1 MQGLTGYVDKHFVL
15 HNPENPLIG
24 VIGVQTMFQSKRS
37 ELRLFGA
44 GIASRYFGHIYPRKN
59 KSYNKI
65 APLKGNI
72 EKRLNQDYQ
81 SAYPLATPHLPL
93 AYSTINNRRSL

>member
-1 MQGLTGYVDKHFVL
+1 LEK
-15 HNPENPLIG
+15 G
-24 VIGVQTMFQSKRS
+24 VEEEQKEFLALLAGECFFEGEVQSKRS

-44 GIASRYFGHIYPRKN
+44 GSASRYFGHIYPRKN

-72 EKRLNQDYQ
+72 EKTSESGFSGIMLANY
-81 SAYPLATPHLPL
+81 SPLEGQGCRFVCRGGLCL
-93 AYSTINNRRSL
+93 I